1 MEVPVALFV
10 VLGVGAAAFVL
21 TVALFDR
28 LLGPG
33 YGRAGR
39 LPSPVVWILAVLA
52 SLAVCLIGA
61 LVWSR
66 WF

>member
-1 MEVPVALFV
+1 LFV
-10 VLGVGAAAFVL
+10 VLGVGAAVFVG
-21 TVALFDR
+21 TVALVNR
-28 LLGPG
+28 VLGPG

-39 LPSPVVWILAVLA
+39 LRPPVVWVLAVLA

-61 LVWSR
+61 LVWFR